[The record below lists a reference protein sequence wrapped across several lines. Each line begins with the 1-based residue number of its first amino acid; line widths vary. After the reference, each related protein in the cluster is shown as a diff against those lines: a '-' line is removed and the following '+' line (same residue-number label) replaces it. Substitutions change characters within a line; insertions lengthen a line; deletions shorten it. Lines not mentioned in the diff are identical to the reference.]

1 MKSKK
6 ILTRIQKMT
15 NKREVKGVDEAKKLL
30 EKFVK
35 KEKLTSFPF
44 VDSGANKNKKRNV
57 RAR

>member
-6 ILTRIQKMT
+6 ILTRIRKIT

-30 EKFVK
+30 EKIVK

-44 VDSGANKNKKRNV
+44 VDGNTNKNKKRNV